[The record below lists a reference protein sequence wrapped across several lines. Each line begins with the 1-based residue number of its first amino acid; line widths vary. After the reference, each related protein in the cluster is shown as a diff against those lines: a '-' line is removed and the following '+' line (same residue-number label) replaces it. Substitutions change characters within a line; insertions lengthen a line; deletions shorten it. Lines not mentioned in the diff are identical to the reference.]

1 MKITKVY
8 SDLLAQGFKQA
19 DIDALDDKS
28 TERDYFVEGTIY
40 GGEHDAAGG
49 QWIADK
55 VGLLI
60 YEEGKKEPKRTLAW
74 AACYQVKVGEDWVT
88 VASLSKSLLTKQSV
102 YDNERK
108 LVVSRGS
115 LRAWASTHMVGRFL
129 DKEVMKQLADEL
141 NTRGYRVVKDTYVH
155 PKFTDNQSKFKQ
167 PFFADTFNVEKDK
180 AIDYTK
186 PATTE

>member
-49 QWIADK
+49 QWVADK

-74 AACYQVKVGEDWVT
+74 AACYQLKVEENWVT

-102 YDNERK
+102 YDNERN

-115 LRAWASTHMVGRFL
+115 LRAWATTHMVGRFL

-167 PFFADTFNVEKDK
+167 PFFADTFNAEKDK

-186 PATTE
+186 PSAE